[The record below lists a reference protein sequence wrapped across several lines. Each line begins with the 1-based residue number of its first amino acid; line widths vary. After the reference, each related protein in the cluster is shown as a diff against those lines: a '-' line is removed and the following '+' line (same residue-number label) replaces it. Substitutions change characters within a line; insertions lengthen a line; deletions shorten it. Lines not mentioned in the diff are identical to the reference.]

1 MTYDYTDKEL
11 NVLNQEGYVYSV
23 NPDVALK
30 SKIKHKIIT
39 DKKDE
44 ELSSKETNTVR
55 IVLLGL
61 EAKISVLSLSKMTLQ
76 LVFRVWPLH
85 RLSMVR

>member
-30 SKIKHKIIT
+30 K
-39 DKKDE
+39 
-44 ELSSKETNTVR
+44 
-55 IVLLGL
+55 
-61 EAKISVLSLSKMTLQ
+61 
-76 LVFRVWPLH
+76 
-85 RLSMVR
+85 